1 VSSAPFGSHQITFEV
16 DALSTLAGE
25 AGGHRVQRIPPTE
38 KRGRVHTSTV
48 TVSVVAQD
56 ERQSSFSERDI
67 SVEWF
72 SGSGKGGQHRN
83 KHQNSCRLTHLP
95 TGTTKSAQTRS
106 RENSYRLAL
115 EALRREI
122 EGLDSSQA
130 VEGENAVR
138 RAQVGSGMRA
148 DKRRT
153 YRERDDKVV
162 DHISGRRCTYSQA
175 MRGEFNRLW

>member
-1 VSSAPFGSHQITFEV
+1 MSSAPFGSHQITFEV
-16 DALSTLAGE
+16 DAPGSLAGE

-48 TVSVVAQD
+48 TVSVATQN
-56 ERQSSFSERDI
+56 ERQSSFSEKDL

-95 TGTTKSAQTRS
+95 TGTTKAAQTRS
-106 RENSYRLAL
+106 RESSYRLAL
-115 EALRREI
+115 EALKQEI
-122 EGLDSSQA
+122 EGLDNRA
-130 VEGENAVR
+130 TAERENAVR
-138 RAQVGSGMRA
+138 RSQVGSGMRA

-153 YRERDDKVV
+153 YRERDNKVV
-162 DHISGRRCTYSQA
+162 DHVSDRHCTYSQA
-175 MRGEFNRLW
+175 MNGELDRLW